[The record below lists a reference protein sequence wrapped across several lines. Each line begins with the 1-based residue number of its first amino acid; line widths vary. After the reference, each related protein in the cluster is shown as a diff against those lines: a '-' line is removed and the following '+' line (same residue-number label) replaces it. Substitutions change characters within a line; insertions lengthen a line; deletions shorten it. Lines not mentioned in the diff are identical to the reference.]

1 MRKKEDELTGLQNQL
16 KEIIQLK
23 NQINQINQMNLE
35 RQQKEEILILKELE
49 NLKKQYEQEIRTLK
63 GNKT

>member
-23 NQINQINQMNLE
+23 NQINQINQMNFE

>member
-1 MRKKEDELTGLQNQL
+1 
-16 KEIIQLK
+16 
-23 NQINQINQMNLE
+23 MNLE